1 MAQNASTSAAAE
13 AGLRPG
19 ARSRPRLRLI
29 TPVALAGL
37 AGLIGAALLV
47 LYPQRELLER
57 IVKARQ
63 DDPLT
68 VQYLVNLNRVEPGD
82 AQTALLLAAARL
94 AQGRSSEVLRL
105 VASLESAADPVVRR
119 RALLMHA
126 AALPDAKARAAFIA
140 THMNEEWAREDLMQV
155 AGLAAA
161 AGDAAL
167 RGSVYARLAIAER
180 DPKWFEQTARAMLG
194 AGDYRL
200 SAQLWFGA
208 RTRAADRDSARAYYL
223 EGLRTLQSGNLLAEA
238 IAVAETELGDLAND
252 EETIL
257 AVVKLAL
264 AAGRPDVAERWMKRM
279 LWPGRA
285 QGRPAALVAQLMG
298 WFIASAEA
306 ADDPPKGMRP
316 YDERVYTFAYD
327 VFLANGNIA
336 DAFRVAQAAVAQ
348 RPDDLAWRERMARAA
363 EWSRQPAAA
372 LEQWLVLAERGGRED
387 AWQGVLRL
395 APGLGA
401 NEALLL
407 AMRRQVDRKDA
418 RPEDLK
424 NFAALYERLGRPRE
438 GLDWFVAR
446 YAASGQVLALELAA
460 DLADRAGERD
470 RAIDLNTQLIAKS
483 GPNEARLI
491 RTATL
496 LVLAGKFRAAHDL
509 LNGYRAKI
517 RPEAADYWDLLGDL
531 AWRLQEDESAIFA
544 YRALSSR
551 KEAES
556 GEFDRLVT
564 LLREQHPVEAARVA
578 EFGFG
583 RFHTPGLLLSALEIH
598 WERKDLPA
606 MKRIYAG
613 LPPED
618 EKVFD
623 TLPFF
628 YSLRSQYRQAGGDL
642 KGARVDLERAIA
654 IAPSHAKLKIA
665 LAWLL
670 IDAKDTVAL
679 RRYLEEI
686 ARPGGDTPAD
696 SQGLR
701 SVQAAGWM
709 TLGEPRRALPFHALL
724 ARDKPDDYLGL
735 MGYADALEQA
745 GQAGASARVRRQA
758 WTIARKVRAQDP
770 ARDDRPLRETIARLA
785 LLLAPADTQLAVVR
799 DLVRRDFAPEMA
811 PDEKNRSAAVKELV
825 LSWAIS
831 SEQFS
836 NAKAWLWLQYGRK
849 LASPGWAE
857 AAVALGE
864 NDVEAAER
872 LLADR
877 SADIPVGSRIE
888 AARLTQKL
896 ALAQTLAFEAQSRAP
911 DDDGLHL
918 QLADSLLAGASR
930 VVGTA
935 LSSVRGVIRSQP
947 RELQAQVWV
956 APRLRLALE
965 WREASQSTLDRAVI
979 AALPA
984 RDRETRVTLRQI
996 LDSGWVEGGIGERS
1010 GLAGQTSLRASLFTQ
1025 WERRLSTLLSVGHN
1039 ERTLDST
1046 ALAIAG
1052 SKTEAAARFV
1062 YTFSKSEY
1070 LSGGFR
1076 SMRYQTQGG
1085 AYLGR
1090 GSATEGELGHRVRID
1105 YPDLTV
1111 RLTAA
1116 NYRFTAD
1123 GAPDAPTALLNP
1135 AGGVPGAAFFIPQNS
1150 RIVGAGIGFGE
1161 SARDAYSRALRP
1173 YGSFA
1178 RTSSSLAGSGYNA
1191 LLGAGGSLLGADQ
1204 LSLYWN
1210 RARGGGSS
1218 GASILEYGLRYEYLF
1233 DR

>member
-1 MAQNASTSAAAE
+1 M
-13 AGLRPG
+13 
-19 ARSRPRLRLI
+19 
-29 TPVALAGL
+29 
-37 AGLIGAALLV
+37 
-47 LYPQRELLER
+47 
-57 IVKARQ
+57 
-63 DDPLT
+63 
-68 VQYLVNLNRVEPGD
+68 
-82 AQTALLLAAARL
+82 
-94 AQGRSSEVLRL
+94 
-105 VASLESAADPVVRR
+105 RR
-119 RALLMHA
+119 
-126 AALPDAKARAAFIA
+126 
-140 THMNEEWAREDLMQV
+140 
-155 AGLAAA
+155 
-161 AGDAAL
+161 
-167 RGSVYARLAIAER
+167 
-180 DPKWFEQTARAMLG
+180 
-194 AGDYRL
+194 
-200 SAQLWFGA
+200 
-208 RTRAADRDSARAYYL
+208 
-223 EGLRTLQSGNLLAEA
+223 
-238 IAVAETELGDLAND
+238 
-252 EETIL
+252 
-257 AVVKLAL
+257 
-264 AAGRPDVAERWMKRM
+264 
-279 LWPGRA
+279 
-285 QGRPAALVAQLMG
+285 
-298 WFIASAEA
+298 
-306 ADDPPKGMRP
+306 
-316 YDERVYTFAYD
+316 
-327 VFLANGNIA
+327 
-336 DAFRVAQAAVAQ
+336 
-348 RPDDLAWRERMARAA
+348 
-363 EWSRQPAAA
+363 
-372 LEQWLVLAERGGRED
+372 GRED

-418 RPEDLK
+418 QPQDLK

-438 GLDWFVAR
+438 GVDWFVAR

-470 RAIDLNTQLIAKS
+470 RAIDFNTQLIAKS
-483 GPNEARLI
+483 GPSEDRLI

-578 EFGFG
+578 EFGFA
-583 RFHTPGLLLSALEIH
+583 RFRAPGVLLTALEIH

-623 TLPFF
+623 ILPFF
-628 YSLRSQYRQAGGDL
+628 YSLRSQYRQAEGDL

-654 IAPSHAKLKIA
+654 IAPSNAELKIA

-679 RRYLEEI
+679 RRYLDEI
-686 ARPGGDTPAD
+686 AR
-696 SQGLR
+696 
-701 SVQAAGWM
+701 
-709 TLGEPRRALPFHALL
+709 LGEPRRALPFHALL

-758 WTIARKVRAQDP
+758 WTIVRKARAQDP

-831 SEQFS
+831 DEQFS

-877 SADIPVGSRIE
+877 SADLPVGSRIE

-996 LDSGWVEGGIGERS
+996 LDSGLVEGGIGERS

-1135 AGGVPGAAFFIPQNS
+1135 AGGVPGAAFFVPQNS
-1150 RIVGAGIGFGE
+1150 RILGAGVGFGE
-1161 SARDAYSRALRP
+1161 SVRDGYSRTLRP

-1218 GASILEYGLRYEYLF
+1218 GASILEYGLRYEYRF